1 MTEFEKKITFVIVS
15 YRSIDIIENC
25 IRSINSNIKIII
37 IENSNDAKLKDYL
50 EKKYSNVELFVANSN
65 LGYGK
70 ANNFGI
76 TKVKTQYAFIL
87 NPDAYLDQNTL
98 QELSKVEN
106 FLKEDF
112 FIMAPNL
119 NEYNNNLIDSSNKDF
134 IQVDSVKGFAML
146 LNLKKINFNEIFDE
160 KIFLFLE
167 EIDLCK
173 RIKNIGG
180 KIYLAKKSV
189 VYHLG
194 KKSSEDNFS
203 VELCRNWHWMWAL
216 YYYNK
221 KHFGK
226 LTAFKA
232 TVNRLLLSLI
242 KITLS
247 VIFMRKRSFLL
258 YKYRIYG
265 LLNAYLGKSS
275 WLRPEMIV
283 LKKNN
288 DY

>member
-15 YRSIDIIENC
+15 YRSTNVIENC
-25 IRSINSNIKIII
+25 IKSINKNIKIIV
-37 IENSNDAKLKDYL
+37 IENSSNSKLKNYL
-50 EKKYSNVELFVANSN
+50 EKKYSNVKIFISNSN

-76 TKVKTQYAFIL
+76 KKVKTQYAFIL
-87 NPDAYLDQNTL
+87 NPDAHIDQNTL
-98 QELSKVEN
+98 QELSNLEI

-112 FIMAPNL
+112 YIIAPNL
-119 NEYNNNLIDSSNKDF
+119 NENNKHIIKNFSKDF

-146 LNLKKINFNEIFDE
+146 LNLKKINFREIFDE

-173 RIKNIGG
+173 RIKNVGG
-180 KIYLAKKSV
+180 KIYISIKSR

-194 KKSSEDNFS
+194 KKSSKNNFA
-203 VELCRNWHWMWAL
+203 VELCRNWHWMWSL

-221 KHFGK
+221 KHYGK
-226 LTAFKA
+226 LVAYKA
-232 TVNRLLLSLI
+232 TVYRILLSLI

-247 VIFMRKRSFLL
+247 AIFMRKKSFLIH
-258 YKYRIYG
+258 KYRING
-265 LLNAYLGKSS
+265 SLNAYLGKSS
-275 WLRPEMIV
+275 WLRPEMIF
-283 LKKNN
+283 LNKN

>member
-232 TVNRLLLSLI
+232 TINRLLLSLI

>member
-15 YRSIDIIENC
+15 YRSIDVIENC
-25 IRSINSNIKIII
+25 IRSINKDIKIIV
-37 IENSNDAKLKDYL
+37 IENSSDSRLKYYL
-50 EKKYSNVELFVANSN
+50 EKKYSNVELFITSSN

-76 TKVKTQYAFIL
+76 AKVKTQYAFIL
-87 NPDAYLDQNTL
+87 NPDAYLDQNTI
-98 QELSKVEN
+98 QELSNLEN
-106 FLKEDF
+106 FLQEDF
-112 FIMAPNL
+112 YIMAPNL
-119 NEYNNNLIDSSNKDF
+119 NECNNESIKQSNKDF

-146 LNLKKINFNEIFDE
+146 LNLKKISFDEIFDE

-167 EIDLCK
+167 EIDLCR
-173 RIKNIGG
+173 RIKNIKG
-180 KIYLAKKSV
+180 KIYISNKST

-194 KKSSEDNFS
+194 KKSSENNLS
-203 VELCRNWHWMWAL
+203 VELCRNWHWMWSL

-226 LTAFKA
+226 FAAYKA
-232 TVNRLLLSLI
+232 TIYRLLLSLI

-247 VIFMRKRSFLL
+247 VIFMKKKSFLV
-258 YKYRIYG
+258 YKYRIHG

-275 WLRPEMIV
+275 WLRPEMIISKN
-283 LKKNN
+283 KKE
-288 DY
+288 

>member
-180 KIYLAKKSV
+180 KIYLVKKSV

-232 TVNRLLLSLI
+232 TFNRLLLSLI

>member
-226 LTAFKA
+226 LAAFKA
-232 TVNRLLLSLI
+232 TFNRLLLSLI

-283 LKKNN
+283 LKKSN

>member
-25 IRSINSNIKIII
+25 IISINKNIKIIVI
-37 IENSNDAKLKDYL
+37 DNSNDIKLKNYL
-50 EKKYSNVELFVANSN
+50 EEKYSNVEFFISNSN

-76 TKVKTQYAFIL
+76 AKIKTQYAFIL

-98 QELSKVEN
+98 QELSNLEN

-112 FIMAPNL
+112 YIIAPSL
-119 NEYNNNLIDSSNKDF
+119 NDYNNDLIEYSNKDF
-134 IQVDSVKGFAML
+134 SQVDIVKGFAML
-146 LNLKKINFNEIFDE
+146 LNLKKINFKEIFDE

-180 KIYLAKKSV
+180 KIYISKKST

-194 KKSSEDNFS
+194 KKSSENNLS
-203 VELCRNWHWMWAL
+203 VELCRNWHWMWSL

-221 KHFGK
+221 KHFGRF
-226 LTAFKA
+226 AAYKA
-232 TVNRLLLSLI
+232 TIYRLFLSVI

-247 VIFMRKRSFLL
+247 AILMRKKSFLVH
-258 YKYRIYG
+258 KYRING
-265 LLNAYLGKSS
+265 LINAYSGKSS
-275 WLRPEMIV
+275 WLRPEMII
-283 LKKNN
+283 LKN